1 MTGSAQNLA
10 FTASQNPADGLMLA
24 EGLRQQSAADLL
36 SNTKTGGFYYLI
48 GFVGVLITRP
58 SITSHWFFLL
68 TIFTLLL
75 SSALMRMNLFRRA
88 NNRPTR
94 QHVLLASAAT
104 ILSVLVWGVFASW
117 IIYQVGTIDATVAL
131 VMGAGA
137 AFASGTLI
145 ATNTHRKLQLI
156 ALISMFLP
164 PLLSLLFIVG
174 DDPAIVAVIFLCTYL
189 FYLYMLGTRQNQA
202 YHLALENALRLELQ
216 TIALRQARNE
226 AMAASK
232 AKSEFLAH
240 MSHEIRTPLNGVIG
254 SSELLATTEV
264 TAEQQDYLATIQRS
278 GRLLM
283 DLVNDILDFSRI
295 TSNALKLSTQ
305 VIELRAL
312 AANVIKMVE
321 PAAKDKLLLLEIH
334 VDTGLPECV
343 RVDSLRVQQ
352 LMINLLT
359 NAIKFTE
366 SGTIKLVLL
375 RVRSPA
381 GASRIRCEVAD
392 TGIGIDETNLRM
404 IFDQFAQV
412 ENFKPDVRGVGL
424 GLSICKQLVE
434 LMGGE
439 IGVTSTLGS
448 GSTFWFEIPLQA
460 SKQTEENQQEAQHE
474 TSAGSEQTST
484 ALADQSR
491 FRIPAAVPTILLVED
506 NHINRRLVFE
516 YLRFFNCTV
525 IEATNGNEGLARF
538 RENQPDLIL
547 MDYNMPGLDGISATR
562 ELRQHEVTARWPRT
576 PVVALT
582 AHAYSDAARECLAA
596 GMDDYLSKPIM
607 IEDFRNMITRW
618 IPTIRTR

>member
-321 PAAKDKLLLLEIH
+321 PAAKDKHLLLETH